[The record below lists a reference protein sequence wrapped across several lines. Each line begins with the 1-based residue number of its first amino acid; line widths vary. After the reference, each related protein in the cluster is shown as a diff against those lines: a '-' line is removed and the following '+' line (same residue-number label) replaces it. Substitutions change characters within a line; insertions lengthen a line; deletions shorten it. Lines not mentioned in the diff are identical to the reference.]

1 MRVLLVEDDKVL
13 VEEVSKALKREGF
26 TVEQTG
32 LGKEGMAFCDAQPPS
47 LVVLDMGLPDVDGS
61 EVLRH
66 IRRRHKDLPV
76 LILTARDSV
85 DDKVSAL
92 DGGADDYLAKPF
104 DMPELL
110 ARLRVLARR
119 LGTSSTSLIEAHGI
133 VLDLAAHQVSS
144 NGQPLNLSRR
154 EYMVLKSLMENM
166 GRVQTKEA
174 IEDKLYGWGEEIAS
188 NTIEVHISNLR
199 KKLPK
204 DMIKTIR
211 GVGYMIAK

>member
-1 MRVLLVEDDKVL
+1 MRVLLVEDDRVL

-26 TVEQTG
+26 TVEEAG
-32 LGKEGMAFCDAQPPS
+32 LGKEGMALCDAQPPS

-66 IRRRHKDLPV
+66 IRKRHKDLPV

-133 VLDLAAHQVSS
+133 ALDLAAHQVSS
-144 NGQPLNLSRR
+144 EGEPLNLSRR

-174 IEDKLYGWGEEIAS
+174 IENKLYGWGEEIAS

-204 DMIKTIR
+204 DVIKTIR